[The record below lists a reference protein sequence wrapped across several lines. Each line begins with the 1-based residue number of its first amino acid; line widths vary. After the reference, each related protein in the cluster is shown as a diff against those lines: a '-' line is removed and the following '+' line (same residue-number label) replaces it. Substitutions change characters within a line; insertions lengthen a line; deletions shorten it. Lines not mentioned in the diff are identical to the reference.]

1 MVLSTVLGILL
12 KRIIPLIVLLLAI
25 FVGWLNTFEMAM
37 PVFFTVLYTT
47 SKGYMPPLLV
57 GRGFDP
63 CPVPEIPVE
72 EYSVAPTHTT
82 EGDGDAGAIIS
93 LSQTFLTLQGT
104 NDLLPQIGIGMCCR
118 YTAYDYE
125 SVKRTTLWY
134 LLLGGRHIDTA
145 QMYMNHEPIGDA
157 IKEATS
163 GKYGISRSDIFVTTK
178 VYPGFYGYNS
188 TLDIIPRFL
197 EELQLGY
204 IDLVLLHM
212 PSPTIGG
219 MKIANSDCYS
229 KENKSHSECRIESWK
244 ALITSKENGNVRNIG
259 VSNFQIHQLDEFKS
273 AGLFSHVAVN
283 QIPYN
288 PWIIQQWREVYDY
301 CQENN
306 VVVIAYGSFMGT
318 ALQTETAFSQQTIQ
332 AISNTY
338 NRTSSQILLRWSI
351 QKGNAVI
358 PGTGNPKHM
367 KENLDV
373 FQFTLSDVDMK
384 RIDDLQHDTSVPPYE
399 GMPPDAT

>member
-1 MVLSTVLGILL
+1 
-12 KRIIPLIVLLLAI
+12 
-25 FVGWLNTFEMAM
+25 
-37 PVFFTVLYTT
+37 
-47 SKGYMPPLLV
+47 
-57 GRGFDP
+57 
-63 CPVPEIPVE
+63 
-72 EYSVAPTHTT
+72 
-82 EGDGDAGAIIS
+82 
-93 LSQTFLTLQGT
+93 
-104 NDLLPQIGIGMCCR
+104 
-118 YTAYDYE
+118 
-125 SVKRTTLWY
+125 
-134 LLLGGRHIDTA
+134 
-145 QMYMNHEPIGDA
+145 
-157 IKEATS
+157 
-163 GKYGISRSDIFVTTK
+163 
-178 VYPGFYGYNS
+178 
-188 TLDIIPRFL
+188 
-197 EELQLGY
+197 
-204 IDLVLLHM
+204 M

-244 ALITSKENGNVRNIG
+244 ALITSKGNGNVRNIG